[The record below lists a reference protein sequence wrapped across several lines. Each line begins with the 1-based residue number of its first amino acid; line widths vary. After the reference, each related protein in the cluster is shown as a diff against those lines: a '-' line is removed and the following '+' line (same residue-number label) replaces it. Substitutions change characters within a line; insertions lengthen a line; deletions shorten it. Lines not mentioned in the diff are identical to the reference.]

1 MADDVYYG
9 TPRNGRRR
17 FSNPTSVISFFSGT
31 GTVGTTAAAV
41 LGNNGSGAGIAYD
54 LNSGVRIK
62 ADSGNT
68 QDIFICSDSSG
79 TTSSGFG
86 LGQDEELFID
96 IDDLSKVFLV
106 SQGGGMTAR
115 FIGS

>member
-17 FSNPTSVISFFSGT
+17 FSNPTSVKSFISGT

-41 LGNNGSGAGIAYD
+41 LGNNGSGAGIAYE

-68 QDIFICSDSSG
+68 QDIFVCSDSSG

-86 LGQDEELFID
+86 LGELFID
-96 IDDLSKVFLV
+96 IDDLNKVFLI
-106 SQGGGMTAR
+106 SHGGGMTAR